1 MKLGDYPLHHGG
13 VGAIRSLGRLG
24 VPMYAI
30 TEDRYT
36 PAAVSRHLRRAFVWP
51 TTGTEEPEWLVDGL
65 LRIGRRIGRPAVLIP
80 TDEEA
85 AVLIAE
91 HQEELATRFLFP
103 RVDGKLPR
111 RLASKQ
117 GLHELC
123 VEHGISS
130 PVSSFPQSYEE
141 VERFAERACFPVVA
155 KNCEAFE
162 RRRQPA
168 VNGTTRIA
176 DREGLLRLARGWG
189 ERPGVILQEY
199 LPREDAEDWIVHA
212 YFDADST
219 PLAMFTGVKVRS
231 WPPHAGMTANA
242 YVVDNPE
249 LADIAA
255 RFIKQIGFSGVID
268 LDLRFDRRD
277 GRYKLLDFNPRMGAQ
292 FRLFENEAGIDVV
305 RAMHLDLTGRAVPEG
320 NSSPGGGTSWRTSIC
335 RPCSP
340 TGAAGTPR
348 RTRRLARAVRSWRG
362 SRVTIRC
369 RSSRCSRASY
379 GRARSICITCGG
391 PAASA
396 MPTCAPSHPKHVR
409 RPWPPETGTEGRGGK
424 GRGGKGRGG
433 KAEAGRQGGKAGREG
448 QKQEQKAH
456 EVGMTCPGEGLR
468 DSTGS
473 SHRRRAVRSVHRRA
487 SARARHSGPGVR

>member
-1 MKLGDYPLHHGG
+1 MDRNVPGLVVKFGDYPLHHGG

-36 PAAVSRHLRRAFVWP
+36 PAALSRYLRRAFVWP
-51 TTGTEEPEWLVDGL
+51 TTGTEEPACLVEGL
-65 LRIGRRIGRPAVLIP
+65 LRIGREIGRPAVLIP

-85 AVLIAE
+85 AVLVAE
-91 HQEELATRFLFP
+91 HQRALAARFLFP
-103 RVDGKLPR
+103 RVDAGLPR

-123 VEHGISS
+123 AEHGISS
-130 PVSSFPQSYEE
+130 PVSSFPRSYEE
-141 VERFAERACFPVVA
+141 VERFAERARFPVVA
-155 KNCEAFE
+155 KNREAFE

-176 DREGLLRLARGWG
+176 DREVLLRLARGWG

-305 RAMHLDLTGRAVPEG
+305 RAMHLDLTRRPVPEG
-320 NSSPGGGTSWRTSIC
+320 EQRAGRRYIVENIDLPALLAYRRSGYTTPHAPARASGTELAWLAGDDPLPFLTMLARFVRPGAKHLHQLWRTH
-335 RPCSP
+335 
-340 TGAAGTPR
+340 
-348 RTRRLARAVRSWRG
+348 RA
-362 SRVTIRC
+362 
-369 RSSRCSRASY
+369 
-379 GRARSICITCGG
+379 GRAGRLGNS
-391 PAASA
+391 
-396 MPTCAPSHPKHVR
+396 HVR
-409 RPWPPETGTEGRGGK
+409 P
-424 GRGGKGRGG
+424 
-433 KAEAGRQGGKAGREG
+433 
-448 QKQEQKAH
+448 
-456 EVGMTCPGEGLR
+456 
-468 DSTGS
+468 
-473 SHRRRAVRSVHRRA
+473 
-487 SARARHSGPGVR
+487 

>member
-1 MKLGDYPLHHGG
+1 MPFGADRDVPGLIVKFGDYPLHHGG

-36 PAAVSRHLRRAFVWP
+36 PAAVSRHLRQAFVWP
-51 TTGTEEPEWLVDGL
+51 TTGTERPERLVEGL
-65 LRIGRRIGRPAVLIP
+65 LRVGRRIGRPTVLIP

-91 HQEELATRFLFP
+91 HQEELADRFLFP
-103 RVDGKLPR
+103 RVEAGLPR

-123 VEHGISS
+123 LEHGIPS
-130 PVSSFPQSYEE
+130 PESACPESYAEIEDFAAKATFPL
-141 VERFAERACFPVVA
+141 VA
-155 KNCEAFE
+155 KNREAFV
-162 RRRQPA
+162 RRARPA
-168 VNGTTRIA
+168 VRGTTRIGT
-176 DREGLLRLARGWG
+176 REGLLALARGWG
-189 ERPGVILQEY
+189 EHPGVILQEY

-277 GRYKLLDFNPRMGAQ
+277 GQYKLLDFNPRMGAQ
-292 FRLFENEAGIDVV
+292 FRLFESESGIDVV
-305 RAMHLDLTGRAVPEG
+305 RAMHLDLTGRTVPEG
-320 NSSPGGGTSWRTSIC
+320 EQL
-335 RPCSP
+335 
-340 TGAAGTPR
+340 AGRRYIVENIDLPALLAYRRSGYTTPH
-348 RTRRLARAVRSWRG
+348 
-362 SRVTIRC
+362 
-369 RSSRCSRASY
+369 
-379 GRARSICITCGG
+379 
-391 PAASA
+391 
-396 MPTCAPSHPKHVR
+396 APSHAS
-409 RPWPPETGTEGRGGK
+409 GTELAWLAADDLRPFFTMLA
-424 GRGGKGRGG
+424 RFVR
-433 KAEAGRQGGKAGREG
+433 
-448 QKQEQKAH
+448 
-456 EVGMTCPGEGLR
+456 PGVKHMYQLWR
-468 DSTGS
+468 TNRRSTRPSTG
-473 SHRRRAVRSVHRRA
+473 
-487 SARARHSGPGVR
+487 